1 MPVPPSVIT
10 YNQRGTKAWELSCLS
25 VCLSPPTVS
34 LQAMEKE
41 VSSPKKAF
49 GMNSTICLDTLAPC
63 KHRAIVNSKS
73 LGVAVQQGSN

>member
-1 MPVPPSVIT
+1 MSCAVTT
-10 YNQRGTKAWELSCLS
+10 YIQRGTKAWERSCLS

-49 GMNSTICLDTLAPC
+49 GLNSTICLDTLASC

-73 LGVAVQQGSN
+73 PGVAVQRGSD